1 MFNSK
6 KKMSPGKY
14 KSILIAAVVK
24 RSGICRATVEQVLAA
39 TFDEIRFQMAE
50 GAGCVPIESFGTFYT
65 VDIPER
71 EHWYSYKDKHE
82 LRHLPPTKR
91 LKFKP
96 TKSFKR
102 EVIDDQRF
110 DPTRRSFERHPEDPP
125 IKARMALKYQ
135 GGNGKTVH
143 KGKTVYLKS
152 DEG

>member
-1 MFNSK
+1 MT
-6 KKMSPGKY
+6 PGKY
-14 KSILIAAVVK
+14 KGILVAAVVK
-24 RSGICRATVEQVLAA
+24 RSGICRATVEQVLSA

-71 EHWYSYKDKHE
+71 EHVYTYKGKSE
-82 LRHLPPTKR
+82 LKHLPPTKR

-102 EVIDDQRF
+102 EVIDDHRF
-110 DPTRRSFERHPEDPP
+110 DPTRRSFERHPDDPP

-135 GGNGKTVH
+135 GGKGKTVH
-143 KGKTVYLKS
+143 KGKTVFVKS
-152 DEG
+152 EK

>member
-1 MFNSK
+1 
-6 KKMSPGKY
+6 MSPGKY
-14 KSILIAAVVK
+14 KGILIAAVVK
-24 RSGICRATVEQVLAA
+24 RSGICRATVEQVLMA

-65 VDIPER
+65 QDLPER
-71 EHWYSYKDKHE
+71 EHWYSYKGKSE

-91 LKFKP
+91 LKFCP

-110 DPTRRSFERHPEDPP
+110 DPTRRSFERHPDDPP

-135 GGNGKTVH
+135 GGKRQPPAKTKTVFV
-143 KGKTVYLKS
+143 KTK
-152 DEG
+152 E